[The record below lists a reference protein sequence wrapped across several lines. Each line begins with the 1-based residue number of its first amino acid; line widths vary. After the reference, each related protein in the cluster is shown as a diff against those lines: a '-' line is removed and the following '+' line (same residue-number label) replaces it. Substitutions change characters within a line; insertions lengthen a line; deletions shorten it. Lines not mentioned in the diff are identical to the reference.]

1 MTMIRDALEYLVRLG
16 ETTCIQGPDTHITRY
31 IGPDGE
37 IQTYDDINLAAG
49 PRRRTGVVTAQTSE
63 AFAAYLDRHATPATE
78 VWADVTG
85 TVVAVINAG
94 EAAGDASPGTPGW
107 GDHRCKLDLVPSTA
121 WQAWTAWT
129 GKMRRQADF
138 AEHIE
143 DRVAD
148 IIDPTAAEM
157 LELAQSV
164 KVTIMG
170 RFESSKRVKSGET
183 TLQYVED
190 HNATAG
196 RKGQLAIPDSFSLAI
211 PVFEGRDPYRV
222 TCRFRYRIQDGAL
235 LLGYVIDRPED
246 VLRMA
251 VSEVVDEIREGWDG
265 PLFVGR
271 PQ

>member
-1 MTMIRDALEYLVRLG
+1 
-16 ETTCIQGPDTHITRY
+16 
-31 IGPDGE
+31 
-37 IQTYDDINLAAG
+37 
-49 PRRRTGVVTAQTSE
+49 
-63 AFAAYLDRHATPATE
+63 
-78 VWADVTG
+78 
-85 TVVAVINAG
+85 
-94 EAAGDASPGTPGW
+94 
-107 GDHRCKLDLVPSTA
+107 
-121 WQAWTAWT
+121 
-129 GKMRRQADF
+129 MRRQADF

-170 RFESSKRVKSGET
+170 RFESSKRAKSGET

-251 VSEVVDEIREGWDG
+251 VVEVVDEVREGWDG

>member
-1 MTMIRDALEYLVRLG
+1 MDGTLPPATHPHHPPRQPRLPGHDPRRVDYCRLVAGMAVHHLRAAHQHLVRR
-16 ETTCIQGPDTHITRY
+16 TRPPDHPRPQSHRPTLRDRTVTRMY
-31 IGPDGE
+31 DG
-37 IQTYDDINLAAG
+37 T
-49 PRRRTGVVTAQTSE
+49 
-63 AFAAYLDRHATPATE
+63 
-78 VWADVTG
+78 
-85 TVVAVINAG
+85 
-94 EAAGDASPGTPGW
+94 
-107 GDHRCKLDLVPSTA
+107 
-121 WQAWTAWT
+121 
-129 GKMRRQADF
+129 
-138 AEHIE
+138 
-143 DRVAD
+143 
-148 IIDPTAAEM
+148 M

-190 HNATAG
+190 HDATAG

-246 VLRMA
+246 VLRIA
-251 VSEVVDEIREGWDG
+251 VAEVVDEIRDGWDG